1 MVSLAKPAGPAVPGK
16 RRVRRGFV
24 PRAGPARPGAVD
36 GPAGRPF
43 PLRPGRFAHAGGCVA
58 IGLLCLLTPLQE
70 AADRAV
76 VLAACGCGGAL
87 VLVHLAAFG
96 RGRTRFRGPALA
108 LQAVLG
114 LAPELEFGAA
124 WAVFSCFFLG
134 SLPLVARPRV
144 AVPVLVLVTAG
155 AGALAVRAAGP
166 AAVAD
171 GLRAAL
177 LTAVTAFAVFGLA
190 WLAGAAAP
198 DEDGRRELAAQVVAE
213 ERRRFSRDTHDLLG
227 LSLSAITLRVELIR
241 RLVDDCPQAAQ
252 AELAELLTISRKG
265 LADVRAI
272 AAGSREMSLAEECR
286 SAASVLRA
294 AGITV
299 GFDGQLPADLP
310 SPVATTLAAV
320 LRESV
325 TNVIRHSKA
334 AWCDFSVVA
343 VAGAVRLQVA
353 NDGVPPAGEDPPAGE
368 NCGSGLRNLTY
379 RVEALS
385 GELSV
390 GVRPDGTHRLCAVVP
405 LRAPAW

>member
-1 MVSLAKPAGPAVPGK
+1 MVSAAKPAGPAGPGK

-36 GPAGRPF
+36 GPAGR
-43 PLRPGRFAHAGGCVA
+43 LAHAGGCVA
-58 IGLLCLLTPLQE
+58 IGLLCLLTALQE
-70 AADRAV
+70 AV
-76 VLAACGCGGAL
+76 VLAAYGCGGTL

-96 RGRTRFRGPALA
+96 RGRTRFRGTALA
-108 LQAVLG
+108 LQALLG
-114 LAPELEFGAA
+114 LAPVLEFGAA

-171 GLRAAL
+171 GLRTAL

-190 WLAGAAAP
+190 WLVGAAAL
-198 DEDGRRELAAQVVAE
+198 DEDGRREFAAQVAAQVVAE

-227 LSLSAITLRVELIR
+227 LSLSAITLRAELIR
-241 RLVDDCPQAAQ
+241 RLVDDRPQAAQ
-252 AELAELLTISRKG
+252 AELAELLTISRKA

-334 AWCDFSVVA
+334 AWCDFSVVV

-368 NCGSGLRNLTY
+368 SRGSGLRNLAY
-379 RVEALS
+379 RVEALG

>member
-1 MVSLAKPAGPAVPGK
+1 MDSAAKPA
-16 RRVRRGFV
+16 
-24 PRAGPARPGAVD
+24 

-43 PLRPGRFAHAGGCVA
+43 PLRPGRVAHAGGCVA
-58 IGLLCLLTPLQE
+58 IGLLCLLTSLPE

-96 RGRTRFRGPALA
+96 GGRTRFRGTALA

-114 LAPELEFGAA
+114 LAPVLEFGAA
-124 WAVFSCFFLG
+124 WAEFSCFFLG
-134 SLPLVARPRV
+134 SLPLVARLRV

-155 AGALAVRAAGP
+155 AGALVAGP

-190 WLAGAAAP
+190 WLAGAAAL
-198 DEDGRRELAAQVVAE
+198 DEDGRREIAAQVVAE

-241 RLVDDCPQAAQ
+241 RLVDDHPQAAQ
-252 AELAELLTISRKG
+252 AELAELLTISRKA

-368 NCGSGLRNLTY
+368 NRGSGLRNLTY
-379 RVEALS
+379 RVEALG

-390 GVRPDGTHRLCAVVP
+390 GVRPDGTHRLSAVVP

>member
-1 MVSLAKPAGPAVPGK
+1 MVSAAKPAGPAGPGK

-43 PLRPGRFAHAGGCVA
+43 PPRPARFAQAGGCVA
-58 IGLLCLLTPLQE
+58 IGLLCLLIPLQE

-96 RGRTRFRGPALA
+96 RRRTRFRGTALA
-108 LQAVLG
+108 LEAVLG
-114 LAPELEFGAA
+114 LAPVPEFGAA

-134 SLPLVARPRV
+134 SLPLVARLRV

-190 WLAGAAAP
+190 WLAGAAAL
-198 DEDGRRELAAQVVAE
+198 DEDGRREVAAQVVAE

-241 RLVDDCPQAAQ
+241 RLVDDSPQAAQ
-252 AELAELLTISRKG
+252 AELAELLTISRKA

-299 GFDGQLPADLP
+299 GFDGQLPGDLP

-334 AWCDFSVVA
+334 VWCDFSVVA
-343 VAGAVRLQVA
+343 AAGAVRLQVA
-353 NDGVPPAGEDPPAGE
+353 NDGVPSAGEDPPAGE
-368 NCGSGLRNLTY
+368 NRGSGLRNLTY
-379 RVEALS
+379 RVEALG

-405 LRAPAW
+405 LRAPA

>member
-1 MVSLAKPAGPAVPGK
+1 MVSAAKPAGPAGPGK

-43 PLRPGRFAHAGGCVA
+43 PPRPGRFAHAGGCVA
-58 IGLLCLLTPLQE
+58 IGLLCLLTALQE
-70 AADRAV
+70 AV
-76 VLAACGCGGAL
+76 VLAACGCGGTL

-96 RGRTRFRGPALA
+96 RGRTQFRGTALA
-108 LQAVLG
+108 LQALLG
-114 LAPELEFGAA
+114 LAPVLEFGAA

-198 DEDGRRELAAQVVAE
+198 DEDGRREFAAQVAAQVVAE

-227 LSLSAITLRVELIR
+227 LSLSAITLRAELIR
-241 RLVDDCPQAAQ
+241 RLVDDRPQAAQ
-252 AELAELLTISRKG
+252 AELAELLTISRKA

-368 NCGSGLRNLTY
+368 SRGSGLRNLAY
-379 RVEALS
+379 RVEALG